1 MLTHKQNKY
10 VIRMYVIRNL
20 RRSES
25 DEEMRAIYEACLDI
39 ANHNFGATM
48 RVLIKKL
55 EDLEKIQKE
64 GLSSKVKKLLID
76 LKEDYDF

>member
-10 VIRMYVIRNL
+10 VIRMYAMRHQG
-20 RRSES
+20 RYETE
-25 DEEMRAIYEACLDI
+25 EEMRLLYEACLDI
-39 ANHNFGATM
+39 SNHNFGATM

-55 EDLEKIQKE
+55 EDLEKIQN
-64 GLSSKVKKLLID
+64 GLSPKVKQLLID